1 MHADVPKEGFQLTD
15 LSVDDLVV
23 TVSSLQ
29 EIANCDYNALMF
41 YETKV
46 DILEFLV
53 ISLGIICMRNPVSL

>member
-29 EIANCDYNALMF
+29 EVANCDYNAIIF
-41 YETKV
+41 YQTKV

-53 ISLGIICMRNPVSL
+53 IGIICMRNPVSL

>member
-29 EIANCDYNALMF
+29 EVANCDYIAIIF
-41 YETKV
+41 YQTKV

-53 ISLGIICMRNPVSL
+53 IGIICMRNPVSL